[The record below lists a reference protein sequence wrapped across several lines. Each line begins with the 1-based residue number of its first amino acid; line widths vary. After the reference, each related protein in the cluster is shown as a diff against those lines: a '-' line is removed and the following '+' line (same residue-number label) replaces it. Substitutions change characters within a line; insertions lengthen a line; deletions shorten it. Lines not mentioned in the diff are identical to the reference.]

1 MHRPLITLLT
11 FTVIAGSRAAAA
23 NGSVRVDVDMT
34 LVPVM
39 VTDQFGRNI
48 RGLDKQNFQIYDGAE
63 QRPIVSFSRQ
73 DAPVSVGL
81 VYDCSRSMAD
91 KFAISGEAA
100 SQLFAQLNPEDEA
113 FVVTVSDR
121 VELRHGFTSE
131 FGDIQGAL
139 TFVRPKG
146 TTALLDGIYMGL
158 SQMRKAHNPRKALV
172 VVSDGGDNN
181 SRYNLKE
188 LLRKAMES
196 DVLVYTIGIFQNP
209 QSPEEVYGPDL
220 LKGISHKTGGIPY
233 MLSSAY
239 SVAGAMSSIGVSLHN
254 QYVLGYYPPDD
265 APGGKYRK
273 IKVKLVAPAGS
284 PRLQV
289 YARGGYYT
297 PER

>member
-1 MHRPLITLLT
+1 
-11 FTVIAGSRAAAA
+11 
-23 NGSVRVDVDMT
+23 
-34 LVPVM
+34 M

-48 RGLDKQNFQIYDGAE
+48 RGLDKQNFQIYDGTE

-81 VYDCSRSMAD
+81 VYDCSRSMSD
-91 KFAISGEAA
+91 KFAISREAA

-121 VELRHGFTSE
+121 IELRHDFTSE
-131 FGDIQGAL
+131 LGDVQGAL

-158 SQMRKAHNPRKALV
+158 SHMRKAHNPRKALV

-188 LLRKAMES
+188 VLRKAMES
-196 DVLVYTIGIFQNP
+196 DVLIYTIGIFQNP

-220 LKGISHKTGGIPY
+220 LKGISQKTGGIPF
-233 MLSSAY
+233 MLGSAY
-239 SVAGAMSSIGVSLHN
+239 SVAGAMSNIGVSLHN
-254 QYVLGYYPPDD
+254 QYVIGYYPPED
-265 APGGKYRK
+265 APGGKYHK
-273 IKVKLVAPAGS
+273 IKVKLVAPAGF

-289 YARGGYYT
+289 YARAGYYV